1 MYCNTF
7 DIERKGRNVVL
18 LVHCG
23 CDMQRCAMMHQMKML
38 STKRFGSRIAS
49 MSELDFKELKNA
61 VGKFYNIF

>member
-1 MYCNTF
+1 
-7 DIERKGRNVVL
+7 
-18 LVHCG
+18 
-23 CDMQRCAMMHQMKML
+23 MKML